1 VRVLLSHPY
10 FWPHVARGAEREV
23 HDVGT
28 GLAARGHDVRLLTG
42 QPTGLTSARRYDGM
56 RVRYVR
62 SPFPSFAARRGVT
75 REDAF
80 APVAALGALLN
91 RADVVLSY
99 HYPDAVGV
107 AVADSLSR
115 RRRPRVV
122 KLTGSVPR
130 WYLDEHGSRPDRAL
144 LRRALDRADE
154 VWVNSPYVVEAMADW
169 DVPMEVVPA
178 GIDVQAFA
186 PCADRAP
193 EPVVLCTAAPE
204 EPRKRLPDLLDAW
217 PAVLESL
224 PSARLELAQDVTPA
238 TREALL
244 ARLPGELHPSV
255 SFLGRLSG
263 HELAVAYSRAWVCV
277 APAAFEALGLATL
290 EALACGTPVAG
301 ARSGATPW
309 LLDRPGTGALYEPG
323 DADGLAAAVVES
335 AALAQAA
342 GTQAACRDAASRFAW
357 PGILDDVERRLGN
370 LLR

>member
-23 HDVGT
+23 HGVGT

-42 QPTGLTSARRYDGM
+42 QPGGLTSRGRYDGM

-62 SPFPSFAARRGVT
+62 NAPGVARKGLT

-80 APVAALGALLN
+80 APVAALGALLS
-91 RADVVLSY
+91 RAEVVLSY
-99 HYPDAVGV
+99 HYPDAYGV
-107 AVADSLSR
+107 ALADAVTR
-115 RRRPRVV
+115 RRRPRVL

-130 WYLDEHGSRPDRAL
+130 WYLEQHGTRPDRAL

-169 DVPMEVVPA
+169 DVPMQVVPA
-178 GIDVQAFA
+178 GIDVEAFA
-186 PCADRAP
+186 PRAERAT

-217 PAVLESL
+217 PSVVDAL
-224 PSARLELAQDVTPA
+224 PGARLELAQDVTDA

-244 ARLPGELHPSV
+244 ARLPGGARDTV

-263 HELAVAYSRAWVCV
+263 DELAAAYSRAWVTV
-277 APAAFEALGLATL
+277 APAAYEALGLATL
-290 EALACGTPVAG
+290 EALACGTPVVG

-309 LLDRPGTGALYEPG
+309 LLERPGIGVLYEPG
-323 DADGLAAAVVES
+323 DAEGLAAAVVE
-335 AALAQAA
+335 AA
-342 GTQAACRDAASRFAW
+342 GLAHDGSTRAACREAASRFAW
-357 PGILDDVERRLGN
+357 PGILDDVERRLTD